1 VVKYSRYKVVR
12 GMAMAGMEINDLL
25 RFVLIT
31 FIISLLVISV
41 ALLLQKKR
49 GNLVNGFTLSMISAI
64 SVIVSGTNL
73 MIMGYIADE
82 FNLSGDTM
90 STYMFFIILGLNI
103 LNFLLYL
110 KKE

>member
-1 VVKYSRYKVVR
+1 
-12 GMAMAGMEINDLL
+12 MAGVEINDLL
-25 RFVLIT
+25 RFVMIT
-31 FIISLLVISV
+31 FIISLVVISV
-41 ALLLQKKR
+41 ALLLQKKQ

-64 SVIVSGTNL
+64 SVTVSGTNL

-82 FNLSGDTM
+82 LNLGGDDM
-90 STYMFFIILGLNI
+90 STYMFFIIVGLNI

>member
-1 VVKYSRYKVVR
+1 MV
-12 GMAMAGMEINDLL
+12 GMEINDLL
-25 RFVLIT
+25 NFVLIT

-49 GNLVNGFTLSMISAI
+49 GNLVNGFTLSIISVI

-82 FNLSGDTM
+82 FNLSGDAM
-90 STYMFFIILGLNI
+90 STYMFFIIVGVNI

>member
-1 VVKYSRYKVVR
+1 MV
-12 GMAMAGMEINDLL
+12 GMEINDLL

-49 GNLVNGFTLSMISAI
+49 NNLVNGFTLSMISAI

-82 FNLSGDTM
+82 FNLSGDAM

>member
-1 VVKYSRYKVVR
+1 
-12 GMAMAGMEINDLL
+12 MIGMEINDLL

-31 FIISLLVISV
+31 FIISLLIISV

-82 FNLSGDTM
+82 FNLSGDAM
-90 STYMFFIILGLNI
+90 STYMVFIILGLNI

-110 KKE
+110 KKEGGFEG

>member
-1 VVKYSRYKVVR
+1 MV
-12 GMAMAGMEINDLL
+12 GMEIND
-25 RFVLIT
+25 
-31 FIISLLVISV
+31 VISV

-64 SVIVSGTNL
+64 SIIVSGTNL
-73 MIMGYIADE
+73 IIMGYIADE
-82 FNLSGDTM
+82 FNLSGDAM

-103 LNFLLYL
+103 LNFLIYI

>member
-1 VVKYSRYKVVR
+1 MV
-12 GMAMAGMEINDLL
+12 GMEINDLL

-82 FNLSGDTM
+82 FNLSGDAM

>member
-1 VVKYSRYKVVR
+1 
-12 GMAMAGMEINDLL
+12 MAGVEINDLL

-64 SVIVSGTNL
+64 SIIVSGTNL

>member
-1 VVKYSRYKVVR
+1 MV
-12 GMAMAGMEINDLL
+12 GMEINDLL
-25 RFVLIT
+25 RCVLIT
-31 FIISLLVISV
+31 FIISLLVIFV

-82 FNLSGDTM
+82 FNLSGDAM

>member
-1 VVKYSRYKVVR
+1 
-12 GMAMAGMEINDLL
+12 MAGMEINELL

-31 FIISLLVISV
+31 FIMCLLVISV

-49 GNLVNGFTLSMISAI
+49 GILVNGFTLSMISAI

-73 MIMGYIADE
+73 MVMGYIADE
-82 FNLSGDTM
+82 FNLSGDAM

-103 LNFLLYL
+103 LNFLIYL
-110 KKE
+110 KKA

>member
-1 VVKYSRYKVVR
+1 
-12 GMAMAGMEINDLL
+12 MAGMEINDLV
-25 RFVLIT
+25 RIVLIT

-49 GNLVNGFTLSMISAI
+49 CNLVNGFTLSMISAI

-82 FNLSGDTM
+82 FNLSGDAM
-90 STYMFFIILGLNI
+90 STYMFLIILGLNI
-103 LNFLLYL
+103 LNFLIYL

>member
-1 VVKYSRYKVVR
+1 MV
-12 GMAMAGMEINDLL
+12 GMEINDLL

-41 ALLLQKKR
+41 AFLLQKKR

-73 MIMGYIADE
+73 MIMGYVADE
-82 FNLSGDTM
+82 CNLSGDAM
-90 STYMFFIILGLNI
+90 ST
-103 LNFLLYL
+103 
-110 KKE
+110 

>member
-1 VVKYSRYKVVR
+1 
-12 GMAMAGMEINDLL
+12 MAGVEINDLL

-31 FIISLLVISV
+31 FIISLVVISV

-64 SVIVSGTNL
+64 SVTVSGTNL
-73 MIMGYIADE
+73 MMMGYIADE
-82 FNLSGDTM
+82 FNLSGDAM
-90 STYMFFIILGLNI
+90 STYMFFIIVGLNI

>member
-1 VVKYSRYKVVR
+1 
-12 GMAMAGMEINDLL
+12 MAGVEINDLL

-31 FIISLLVISV
+31 FIISLVVISV

-64 SVIVSGTNL
+64 SVTVSGTNL
-73 MIMGYIADE
+73 IIMGYIADE
-82 FNLSGDTM
+82 FNLSGDVM
-90 STYMFFIILGLNI
+90 STYMFFIIVGLNI
-103 LNFLLYL
+103 LNFLFYL

>member
-1 VVKYSRYKVVR
+1 
-12 GMAMAGMEINDLL
+12 MAGMEINDLL

-31 FIISLLVISV
+31 FIMSLLVISV

-73 MIMGYIADE
+73 MVMGYIADE
-82 FNLSGDTM
+82 FNLSGDAM

-103 LNFLLYL
+103 LNFLIYL
-110 KKE
+110 KKA

>member
-1 VVKYSRYKVVR
+1 
-12 GMAMAGMEINDLL
+12 MAGVEINDLL

-31 FIISLLVISV
+31 FIISLAVISV
-41 ALLLQKKR
+41 ALLLQKKQ

-64 SVIVSGTNL
+64 SVTVSGTNL
-73 MIMGYIADE
+73 MMMGYIADE
-82 FNLSGDTM
+82 LNLGGDAM
-90 STYMFFIILGLNI
+90 STYMFLIIVGLNI

>member
-1 VVKYSRYKVVR
+1 MV
-12 GMAMAGMEINDLL
+12 GMEINDLL

-31 FIISLLVISV
+31 FIISLLVTSV

-82 FNLSGDTM
+82 FNLSGDAR

-103 LNFLLYL
+103 LNSLLFL

>member
-1 VVKYSRYKVVR
+1 
-12 GMAMAGMEINDLL
+12 MIMIGMEINDLL

-31 FIISLLVISV
+31 FIISLLIISV

-82 FNLSGDTM
+82 FNLSGDAM
-90 STYMFFIILGLNI
+90 STYMVFIILGLNI

-110 KKE
+110 KKEGGFEG

>member
-1 VVKYSRYKVVR
+1 
-12 GMAMAGMEINDLL
+12 MAGMEINELV

-41 ALLLQKKR
+41 ALFLQKKR
-49 GNLVNGFTLSMISAI
+49 GILVNGFTLSMISAI

-73 MIMGYIADE
+73 IVMGYIADE
-82 FNLSGDTM
+82 FNLSGDAM

-103 LNFLLYL
+103 LNFLIYL
-110 KKE
+110 KKA

>member
-1 VVKYSRYKVVR
+1 
-12 GMAMAGMEINDLL
+12 MAGMEINELL

-73 MIMGYIADE
+73 MVMGYIADE
-82 FNLSGDTM
+82 FNLSGDAM

-103 LNFLLYL
+103 LNFLIYL
-110 KKE
+110 KKA